1 MVELATT
8 GSSRRRERRTTATL
22 PERLRSALTARGW
35 VKRPEPRVRFG
46 QPVLPGVALVG
57 PGERPAALEF
67 LRRAE
72 ALRDGRL
79 VHLGAVHQS
88 NGRLEWFPSGTSVA
102 WQRSLHGLDE
112 LVAVGIAGA
121 TAPTPD
127 ERRAWYDVATGCIRD
142 WTRCVPAGHPVAS
155 AVPALARRVR
165 NLLLVQ
171 ALFASELR
179 KDVDTRRDLL
189 AHLYEQAGTLA
200 TSLEGHPSD
209 PWLVVAANA
218 LFLAGRFFDGMEAR
232 AWLELG
238 TTTLWAQLREQVRE
252 DGGHQS
258 RSPVWQAFVLGEYL
272 TTLAA
277 LRADNDDVPM
287 WGRKRVK
294 GMADCLARLAHPD
307 GTLSQFDVAAVDDV
321 WTVPELLAV
330 AAVVLH
336 EPAFAVAPSLP
347 GVWPL
352 LLVGES
358 GRRTYEGFS
367 HATPP
372 TQARALRRIG
382 FYVLAG
388 AAGDAM
394 IVDGGAR
401 ACNDGV
407 APFGYE
413 LAVGG
418 LPLVVGAPVAT
429 DAPGEIAEHARS
441 VRSRNVLVPLGAAG
455 QEAASIESRFTVR
468 EGVQCFVG
476 TMHGTSRLGA
486 DLRFRRRLFC
496 VPGAFWLV
504 TDELMGGGTF
514 TGESLVHLHPDA
526 TVRADCAGRPV
537 VSAGRSPESS
547 LTVLVAG
554 VKSLGLSGGMPGP
567 APQGWYPADDGA
579 WRPSPVIAIRT
590 AGALPLLTGYALVPR
605 SPAMSGEVVL
615 TGDAFELRASVRLA
629 ETTYEIT
636 AVQDEVS
643 LVVRTGA

>member
-1 MVELATT
+1 VVELAQT
-8 GSSRRRERRTTATL
+8 GGPRRRERRATATL

-35 VKRPEPRVRFG
+35 VRRPEPRVRFG
-46 QPVLPGVALVG
+46 QPVLPGIPLVG
-57 PGERPAALEF
+57 PGDRAAALD
-67 LRRAE
+67 LVRRAE
-72 ALRDGRL
+72 ALRAGRL
-79 VHLGAVHQS
+79 VHLGAVHQAD
-88 NGRLEWFPSGTSVA
+88 GKLEWFPRGTSAA

-112 LVAVGIAGA
+112 LVAVGIAGV
-121 TAPTPD
+121 TAPTPE
-127 ERRAWYDVATGCIRD
+127 ERRAWYDLATSSVRD
-142 WTRCVPAGHPVAS
+142 WTRRVPSGHPVAS

-171 ALFASELR
+171 ALFGPELR
-179 KDVDTRRDLL
+179 KDVETRRDLL
-189 AHLYEQAGTLA
+189 THLFEQTGVLAG
-200 TSLEGHPSD
+200 SLETHPAD
-209 PWLVVAANA
+209 PWLIVAANA

-232 AWLELG
+232 GWVDLG

-307 GTLSQFDVAAVDDV
+307 GTLSQFDVAVVDDP

-336 EPAFAVAPSLP
+336 EPAFAMAPSLP

-358 GRRTYEGFS
+358 GRRVYESFS

-372 TQARALRRIG
+372 AQARALRRIG

-388 AAGDAM
+388 TPGDAM
-394 IVDGGAR
+394 IVDGGVR
-401 ACNDGV
+401 SCNDGI

-418 LPLVVGAPVAT
+418 LPLVVGAPVASE
-429 DAPGEIAEHARS
+429 APGEIAEHARS

-455 QEAASIESRFTVR
+455 QEAASTESRFTVR
-468 EGVQCFVG
+468 EGVQYFVG
-476 TMHGTSRLGA
+476 NMHGTSRLGA

-496 VPGAFWLV
+496 VPDKFWLV

-514 TGESLVHLHPDA
+514 TGESLIHLHPDA
-526 TVRADCAGRPV
+526 VVRADCAGRPV
-537 VSAGRSPESS
+537 VSAHRSAESS
-547 LTVLVAG
+547 VMVLVGG

-567 APQGWYPADDGA
+567 APQGWYPTGDGS

-590 AGALPLLTGYALVPR
+590 AGALPLLTGYAFVPR
-605 SPAMSGEVVL
+605 SAGMSGELVL
-615 TGDAFELRASVRLA
+615 AGDAFELRATVRLA
-629 ETTYEIT
+629 DTVYEIT

-643 LVVRTGA
+643 LVVRAGD